1 MFGLVADEYAEIL
14 PNPNKEDHSV
24 RPGFLMP
31 AEPDYTIASLD
42 SPKEDD
48 NKAWECLLRHS
59 SSGQLS
65 DRELLVFR
73 EGALAD

>member
-1 MFGLVADEYAEIL
+1 
-14 PNPNKEDHSV
+14 
-24 RPGFLMP
+24 MP